1 MKVGSIIIT
10 LVSWLFFMRPFDVN
24 NNENALFPCLFK
36 VYFKIFVE
44 NIDDRT
50 VIFRNLSKFT
60 SLNTSQLT
68 WTFFVQL
75 LLKIVTKL
83 TNIHRFLGKNWIAQH

>member
-1 MKVGSIIIT
+1 MKVGSKKII
-10 LVSWLFFMRPFDVN
+10 LVSWSFFMRPFDVN

-50 VIFRNLSKFT
+50 VIFRNLTKFI
-60 SLNTSQLT
+60 
-68 WTFFVQL
+68 FFKYFTTHMDIFCAIIAENSN
-75 LLKIVTKL
+75 KINQYT
-83 TNIHRFLGKNWIAQH
+83 